1 MNRLLIITLIVL
13 MATAL
18 VAQEF
23 NTPRVNHLRNR
34 RENINTRK
42 PDMERM
48 RRDESMGMLC
58 RLDLSE
64 QQKEQVRTFQHEHR
78 LEVIDL
84 RAEITKLRL
93 QKEKALR
100 DYDFRNARSLNDR
113 LHNKMGELASKDI
126 ELREKIHQVLT
137 TEQREE
143 LREAPRSRM
152 MRRDIDDSE

>member
-1 MNRLLIITLIVL
+1 

-18 VAQEF
+18 VAQEL
-23 NTPRVNHLRNR
+23 NTPRVNHLRDR

-48 RRDESMGMLC
+48 RRDESMGILG

>member
-1 MNRLLIITLIVL
+1 
-13 MATAL
+13 
-18 VAQEF
+18 
-23 NTPRVNHLRNR
+23 
-34 RENINTRK
+34 
-42 PDMERM
+42 M
-48 RRDESMGMLC
+48 RRDESMGILG